1 MEYVMSNIIN
11 NRMIEDIRNLL
22 INSRLQLQQ
31 SVNSV
36 MVQTYWNAVST
47 KLSWSNYLIFSIR
60 DLVSNKYLPTV
71 EELQKELLRERN
83 LLLKGSDNE

>member
-11 NRMIEDIRNLL
+11 NQMIEDIRNLL
-22 INSRLQLQQ
+22 INSRLLTQETASL
-31 SVNSV
+31 
-36 MVQTYWNAVST
+36 
-47 KLSWSNYLIFSIR
+47 KLSLSNYLTFSIQ

>member
-1 MEYVMSNIIN
+1 MSNIIN
-11 NRMIEDIRNLL
+11 NQMIEEIRNLL

-47 KLSWSNYLIFSIR
+47 KLSWSNYLTFSIQ
-60 DLVSNKYLPTV
+60 DVISTKYLSKV

-83 LLLKGSDNE
+83 LLLKGSENE

>member
-11 NRMIEDIRNLL
+11 NQMIEDIRNLL
-22 INSRLQLQQ
+22 INSRLKLQQ

-36 MVQTYWNAVST
+36 MVQIYWNAVST

>member
-1 MEYVMSNIIN
+1 MSNIIN
-11 NRMIEDIRNLL
+11 NQMIEDIRNLL
-22 INSRLQLQQ
+22 INSRLLTQETASL
-31 SVNSV
+31 
-36 MVQTYWNAVST
+36 
-47 KLSWSNYLIFSIR
+47 KLSLSNYLTFSIQ

>member
-11 NRMIEDIRNLL
+11 NQMIEDIRNLL

-31 SVNSV
+31 LVNSV

-60 DLVSNKYLPTV
+60 DLVSAKYLSTV
-71 EELQKELLRERN
+71 EELQKESLRERN
-83 LLLKGSDNE
+83 ILLKGSDNE

>member
-1 MEYVMSNIIN
+1 MSNIIN
-11 NRMIEDIRNLL
+11 NQMIEDIRNLL
-22 INSRLQLQQ
+22 INSRLLIQETASL
-31 SVNSV
+31 
-36 MVQTYWNAVST
+36 
-47 KLSWSNYLIFSIR
+47 KLSLSNYLTFSIQ

>member
-11 NRMIEDIRNLL
+11 NQMIEEIRNLL
-22 INSRLQLQQ
+22 INSRLQLKQ

-36 MVQTYWNAVST
+36 MVQTYWNAVNT

-71 EELQKELLRERN
+71 EELQKELLRERS

>member
-1 MEYVMSNIIN
+1 MGNIIN
-11 NRMIEDIRNLL
+11 NQMIEDIRNLL
-22 INSRLQLQQ
+22 INSRLLIQE
-31 SVNSV
+31 
-36 MVQTYWNAVST
+36 TVSL
-47 KLSWSNYLIFSIR
+47 KLSWTHNLIFSIQ

>member
-1 MEYVMSNIIN
+1 MSNIIN
-11 NRMIEDIRNLL
+11 NQMIEDIRNLL
-22 INSRLQLQQ
+22 INSRLLIQETASL
-31 SVNSV
+31 
-36 MVQTYWNAVST
+36 
-47 KLSWSNYLIFSIR
+47 KLSLSNYLIFSIR